1 MIQKQLAAE
10 LPFPHLPSPLE
21 TMLRLSSQE
30 SVWRG
35 VKLKHYLLPPWEI
48 NQVAT
53 TAYTVSVQLS
63 PAITIESS
71 SGDRRHSMQFV
82 PDDICVSPTGVSLSA
97 RWQQELEIIVVG
109 LEPEFMAE
117 AVQDQV
123 DPDRIELMLQLG
135 GKDPFIKAT
144 CLALRDELQQGCPGG
159 SLYGETLGT
168 ALGVHLVT
176 HYATSHPHSP
186 LADDELPSGRLSQ
199 VLDYINAHLD
209 GDIRLSTLAAML
221 DMSPFYFCHL
231 FKRLMGIS
239 PHQYVILQ
247 RVDRAKLLL
256 KQRDRSIADI
266 ALECGFGN
274 QSHLTKQF
282 KKQYGITP
290 KKYRD
295 QRYGQLG

>member
-1 MIQKQLAAE
+1 MPQKQLATE
-10 LPFPHLPSPLE
+10 LSLHSFPPVP
-21 TMLRLSSQE
+21 MLRLSSQE
-30 SVWRG
+30 ASWKG
-35 VKLKHYLLPPWEI
+35 VKLKHYLLPPLEI
-48 NQVAT
+48 NQIT
-53 TAYTVSVQLS
+53 TSSYNVSVQLS
-63 PAITIESS
+63 PAITIDAH
-71 SGDRRHSMQFV
+71 SGDRMRRVQFV
-82 PDDICVSPTGVSLSA
+82 PDDICISPANVSLSA
-97 RWQQELEIIVVG
+97 RWQQELEVIVVG

-117 AVQDQV
+117 AVRDHINPEQM
-123 DPDRIELMLQLG
+123 ELMLQLG

-159 SLYGETLGT
+159 SLYGETLGA

-176 HYATSHPHSP
+176 HYATSQLQPQSY
-186 LADDELPSGRLSQ
+186 DEFPARRLSQ

-209 GDIRLSTLAAML
+209 GDIRLSTLAAMI

-239 PHQYVILQ
+239 PHQYVIQQ
-247 RVDRAKLLL
+247 RVDRARLLL
-256 KQRDRSIADI
+256 KQSDHSIADI

-282 KKQYGITP
+282 KKQYGVTP